1 MKTIRYAF
9 WAIVAVCLILVG
21 IANREI
27 VTLQAMPTPLAD
39 LLSISPT
46 VQLPLFVVILL
57 SVGAGLLIGF
67 LWEWVREHRLRA
79 DGRSKAREVET
90 LRREVADLK
99 QSKATN
105 EGDEILALIDAPSR

>member
-39 LLSISPT
+39 FLLISPT

-67 LWEWVREHRLRA
+67 L
-79 DGRSKAREVET
+79 
-90 LRREVADLK
+90 
-99 QSKATN
+99 
-105 EGDEILALIDAPSR
+105 